1 MTAYVAPGQD
11 PRPRRYRQG
20 DSRMGKLNAI
30 YDRWR
35 GPVTFIVPLLG
46 GLLVSIG
53 YQFISPSQRLDA
65 QTKTI
70 QIIADRIDRQEAK
83 IAATDSSVQKI
94 NEKLD
99 LLVDLACNKL
109 TIDQRVVTRRR
120 FGCTQ

>member
-1 MTAYVAPGQD
+1 MTSYVAPGQE

-20 DSRMGKLNAI
+20 DTRMGKLNAI

-35 GPVTFIVPLLG
+35 GPVTFLVPLIG

-70 QIIADRIDRQEAK
+70 EIIAQRMDRQDAK
-83 IAATDSSVQKI
+83 IAQTDSNVTAI

-109 TIDQRVVTRRR
+109 TKDQRVVAQRR
-120 FGCTQ
+120 FSCVQ

>member
-1 MTAYVAPGQD
+1 MTAYVAPGQE

-20 DSRMGKLNAI
+20 DTRMGKLNAI

-35 GPVTFIVPLLG
+35 GPVTFIVPLIG

-70 QIIADRIDRQEAK
+70 EIIAQRMDRQDAK
-83 IAATDSSVQKI
+83 IAQTDSNVTAI

-109 TIDQRVVTRRR
+109 TKDQRVVAQRR
-120 FGCTQ
+120 FSCVQ

>member
-1 MTAYVAPGQD
+1 
-11 PRPRRYRQG
+11 
-20 DSRMGKLNAI
+20 MGKLNAI

-35 GPVTFIVPLLG
+35 GPVTFLVPLLG

-70 QIIADRIDRQEAK
+70 EIIAQRMDRQDAK
-83 IAATDSSVQKI
+83 IAQTDSNVTAI

-109 TIDQRVVTRRR
+109 TKDQRVVAQRR
-120 FGCTQ
+120 FSCVQ